1 MSFLKNTFF
10 SSQSKQAL
18 KLNGADDICFY
29 TVIDVE
35 LHWHERDLV
44 IVGPI
49 SKEES
54 GVGGRAEYE
63 VSFALFNI
71 YS

>member
-1 MSFLKNTFF
+1 MY
-10 SSQSKQAL
+10 L
-18 KLNGADDICFY
+18 KLNGANDICFS
-29 TVIDVE
+29 TIIDVE

-54 GVGGRAEYE
+54 GIAGRTEYE
-63 VSFALFNI
+63 VSLAVYNI
-71 YS
+71 YSQSNQLFK